1 MSGEN
6 NNCAVYLSPF
16 ANVNQ
21 IGKTKI
27 AGSIGGSEATWHTWN
42 YQNRLETA
50 TKVSN
55 FKAKLRDPK
64 VNKEE
69 RWTWSKFHA
78 NSGNQ
83 ACQICKACG
92 GTRLLAVYEQ

>member
-6 NNCAVYLSPF
+6 NNCAVYLPPL
-16 ANVNQ
+16 
-21 IGKTKI
+21 KI
-27 AGSIGGSEATWHTWN
+27 VRSIGGSEATWHTWN